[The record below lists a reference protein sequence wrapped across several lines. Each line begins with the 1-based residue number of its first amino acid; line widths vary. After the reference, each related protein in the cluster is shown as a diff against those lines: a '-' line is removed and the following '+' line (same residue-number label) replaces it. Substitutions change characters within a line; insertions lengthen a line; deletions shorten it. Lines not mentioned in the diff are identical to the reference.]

1 MLLLALFALA
11 CTTQSRGQF
20 VIDGVAD
27 PAYDAPIAVQ
37 NTQTQFGDS
46 SNGSVAYANGS
57 EIDALYARIY
67 DGVLYMV
74 IAGNL
79 ESNFSKLDIFI
90 DGVSG
95 GQNQLRGD
103 NPDVDFNGLNRM
115 GDDPWSVNV
124 IEGLTFDAAFAPDLW
139 VSLTCGGTPFA
150 VYMNQAQLLTTGG
163 GTGGYVGSGGAGAA
177 GAAIFK
183 SGFGVGIDNS
193 NIAGVP
199 GGTDIDA
206 GSGASVRTGVEV
218 RVPLA
223 AIPGYSSGE
232 IKVMAFI
239 NGGGHDYAS
248 NQFIPGLGG
257 GPNLAEPRLVRLD
270 LIPGEQFVAVEQL
283 CTGDGAAD
291 DDNDGVQNCADGC
304 PQDPQKSDP
313 GACGCGAP
321 ENDLDGDRIPDCID
335 NCTALWNPT
344 QADCDLDGLGDVC
357 ELAAGSTDINGNDIP
372 DSCECA
378 ADLFVDGQVNG
389 ADLGIALAQ
398 WGLGQGS
405 VADIDR
411 DGIVN
416 GADLAIVLSSW
427 GVCQP

>member
-1 MLLLALFALA
+1 
-11 CTTQSRGQF
+11 
-20 VIDGVAD
+20 
-27 PAYDAPIAVQ
+27 
-37 NTQTQFGDS
+37 
-46 SNGSVAYANGS
+46 
-57 EIDALYARIY
+57 
-67 DGVLYMV
+67 
-74 IAGNL
+74 
-79 ESNFSKLDIFI
+79 
-90 DGVSG
+90 
-95 GQNQLRGD
+95 
-103 NPDVDFNGLNRM
+103 
-115 GDDPWSVNV
+115 
-124 IEGLTFDAAFAPDLW
+124 
-139 VSLTCGGTPFA
+139 
-150 VYMNQAQLLTTGG
+150 
-163 GTGGYVGSGGAGAA
+163 
-177 GAAIFK
+177 
-183 SGFGVGIDNS
+183 
-193 NIAGVP
+193 
-199 GGTDIDA
+199 
-206 GSGASVRTGVEV
+206 
-218 RVPLA
+218 
-223 AIPGYSSGE
+223 
-232 IKVMAFI
+232 
-239 NGGGHDYAS
+239 
-248 NQFIPGLGG
+248 
-257 GPNLAEPRLVRLD
+257 
-270 LIPGEQFVAVEQL
+270 VAVEQL